1 MQILCLLKD
10 HTSCVFKCP
19 MQKTVSIQIR
29 RGWSPVAGE
38 DNKNSRRHKV
48 KKGIED
54 RPASV
59 TPGTQ
64 KSEFHIFGHS
74 VEKNLLLQVL
84 ALSSTEHGWLAS
96 LCGSRTST
104 RSPWPPTPITS
115 PSFLGFYT
123 DSSSSAHHWNSGSS
137 GPSPSSGLTSFSL
150 HILGGWGY
158 RLLHG
163 FSSLSAELSTLR
175 PTCISNPHLSPDLQT
190 QKFGCLP
197 DTPFI
202 CPWAPPYVCVADG
215 IPFHQVK
222 PETRV
227 IAMAFLSFLSI
238 ILLYLS
244 PIDSSCRFLY
254 DSCDCLN
261 PNHQDFSPNYDKG
274 HLLFVLCHC
283 CPP

>member
-150 HILGGWGY
+150 HILGGVG
-158 RLLHG
+158 G
-163 FSSLSAELSTLR
+163 ISL
-175 PTCISNPHLSPDLQT
+175 
-190 QKFGCLP
+190 
-197 DTPFI
+197 TP
-202 CPWAPPYVCVADG
+202 W
-215 IPFHQVK
+215 
-222 PETRV
+222 
-227 IAMAFLSFLSI
+227 L
-238 ILLYLS
+238 
-244 PIDSSCRFLY
+244 
-254 DSCDCLN
+254 
-261 PNHQDFSPNYDKG
+261 
-274 HLLFVLCHC
+274 
-283 CPP
+283 